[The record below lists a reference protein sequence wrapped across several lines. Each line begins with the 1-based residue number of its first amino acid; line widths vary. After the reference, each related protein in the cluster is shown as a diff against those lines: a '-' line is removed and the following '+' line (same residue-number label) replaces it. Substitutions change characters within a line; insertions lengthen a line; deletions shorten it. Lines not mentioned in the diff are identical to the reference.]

1 MVDAVNYDQLNHAR
15 VRPDNNLVFDGWMR
29 SEARNNDYLDGS
41 AVAKNFGAD
50 KGDTVSYVIPPEERM
65 AQGVITLR
73 YRLKQNARVTFQLKG
88 ISDQKVALVGT
99 GKFELAQIPFS
110 DGANGDSRLILE
122 SEGGSGVGFNG
133 FFIGPSGDANR
144 IDITQTERKFAPE
157 VIHGDSNNLILKYRD
172 IDDYYGIAWD
182 FSPSVVREFLNDE
195 LDIFFRMKLQN
206 HVDKTFVGNKLGHY
220 GKRFPSTD
228 RAFPRKRTD
237 GLRFDLQRLA
247 GRGAAGAFVVFHHT
261 GRV

>member
-1 MVDAVNYDQLNHAR
+1 
-15 VRPDNNLVFDGWMR
+15 MR

-88 ISDQKVALVGT
+88 ISDQKVTLIGT

-122 SEGGSGVGFNG
+122 SEGGSGVELNG
-133 FFIGPSGDANR
+133 FFIGPSTDSNR

-220 GKRFPSTD
+220 ENVFLRPIELSRESERTVYALICNGSRDAVQQELSSFSTTPA
-228 RAFPRKRTD
+228 AFKSRLRKWRMIIACRKEN
-237 GLRFDLQRLA
+237 LIYSA
-247 GRGAAGAFVVFHHT
+247 KK
-261 GRV
+261 